1 MRGRLLSKKTAP
13 LGAVFCYNTLMKK
26 LAFFVLSIFIIF
38 GFVSFAGAMVKPYEP
53 VLLSKQM
60 GLGSKGDSVMVLQNF
75 LVTKGY
81 LSGIVDG
88 KFGPKTKAAV
98 VAYQKANK
106 ISPTGFVGPLTFAA
120 INKAIVAASSSSN
133 TNTNTNTSSNTKPLS
148 IKNVSPLP
156 SGQVGVE
163 YKLDI
168 EGVGGTA
175 GYNWEIV
182 SGSLPQGLLL
192 TKTAIRCI
200 MAPCYNWMPAYISG
214 VPETAGSYAFTVEVM
229 SGDEKVQKNFTL
241 EISNASAALS
251 GSGSTTGNTGVVCE
265 YARPPMGYHYENMK
279 TYPPCGA
286 TLVAD

>member
-1 MRGRLLSKKTAP
+1 
-13 LGAVFCYNTLMKK
+13 MKK
-26 LAFFVLSIFIIF
+26 FVFLGVFMFIIF
-38 GFVSFAGAMVKPYEP
+38 GFISFASAATKPYEP
-53 VLLSKQM
+53 ALLSKQM
-60 GLGSKGDSVMVLQNF
+60 GLGSKGERVMVLQNF
-75 LVTKGY
+75 LVSKGY
-81 LSGIVDG
+81 LSGLVDG

-120 INKAIVAASSSSN
+120 INKAITNSGAN
-133 TNTNTNTSSNTKPLS
+133 TTNTNTNTSSTTKPLS

-175 GYNWEIV
+175 GYNWEVV
-182 SGSLPQGLLL
+182 SGALPQGLLL

-214 VPETAGSYAFTVEVM
+214 VPEVAGSYAFTVEVT
-229 SGDEKVQKNFTL
+229 SGDEKIQKNFTL
-241 EISNASAALS
+241 EIANASAALS
-251 GSGSTTGNTGVVCE
+251 GGGFTTGNTGVVCE